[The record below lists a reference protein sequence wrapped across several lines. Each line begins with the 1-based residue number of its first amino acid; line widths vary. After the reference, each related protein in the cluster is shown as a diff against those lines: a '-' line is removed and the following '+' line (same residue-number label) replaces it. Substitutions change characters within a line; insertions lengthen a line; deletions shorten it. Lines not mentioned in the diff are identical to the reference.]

1 MCESNITEME
11 IETAIDQL
19 RNGKSPGIDGLPN
32 EFYKVFKNILC
43 PILHEI
49 YINVLK
55 KGELTQSMK
64 KGVVKIIYK
73 KKGDKG
79 DLKNYRPLSM
89 LNTDYKI
96 LTKVLAN
103 RLKKV
108 VPNIITTNQAYA
120 VLNRDITDITNSIRD
135 LIWYMR
141 DKKET
146 GYIISVDLEKAFNR
160 VKRKYLMDVM
170 EKFGFGEIF
179 IKWIKCIY
187 TDITSCVKV
196 NGFLTEH
203 FKITR
208 LIRQGC
214 PMSALLYTLVAE
226 TLGVAIEMEKNIK
239 GISIK
244 EEETEHKIYQ
254 YADDTTLFVKD
265 IKSIEK
271 AMEVL
276 GKYCRG
282 TGAKVNIEKTTYM
295 RIGRTNELPVKI
307 PFKEQ
312 KWNMKILG
320 IRVGEN
326 ENVIRNLVWEEVL
339 KGMEKRLH
347 FWKLRN
353 LFLKGKVL
361 VINSLFLSKMWY
373 VLGSV
378 SMPLCVY
385 KKIKSLILKF
395 FMGRQTTENC
405 I

>member
-1 MCESNITEME
+1 MRNIEEEKCKGAIIRSRAKDIIEGERSTKYFYELEKNLQKADIIASINTQDGKIVKDKEGILKEIKTFYKDLFTENELSAEDEELLLEKIKSKVNKEDREMCESNITEME

-179 IKWIKCIY
+179 IKWIK
-187 TDITSCVKV
+187 
-196 NGFLTEH
+196 
-203 FKITR
+203 
-208 LIRQGC
+208 
-214 PMSALLYTLVAE
+214 
-226 TLGVAIEMEKNIK
+226 
-239 GISIK
+239 
-244 EEETEHKIYQ
+244 
-254 YADDTTLFVKD
+254 
-265 IKSIEK
+265 
-271 AMEVL
+271 
-276 GKYCRG
+276 
-282 TGAKVNIEKTTYM
+282 
-295 RIGRTNELPVKI
+295 
-307 PFKEQ
+307 
-312 KWNMKILG
+312 
-320 IRVGEN
+320 
-326 ENVIRNLVWEEVL
+326 
-339 KGMEKRLH
+339 
-347 FWKLRN
+347 
-353 LFLKGKVL
+353 
-361 VINSLFLSKMWY
+361 
-373 VLGSV
+373 
-378 SMPLCVY
+378 LC
-385 KKIKSLILKF
+385 
-395 FMGRQTTENC
+395 
-405 I
+405 